1 MEHLCVFLCAHPL
14 LEHLNTE
21 HWKPLTCHRIWIY
34 IPPFIQSIKPVIRQ
48 GCFQAPAVETSATP
62 PFLKHLMSIEELLL
76 FRGLLE
82 GCSEVRESPMLS
94 ARKYFLRCYFKER
107 ILKGQFTKPGK
118 VMDKVLKCL
127 HVLQLGVLR
136 MGPQRKEPFI
146 STKTYCNLHR

>member
-1 MEHLCVFLCAHPL
+1 MPLDLDLHSSIYSKHQTGYKTRLFL
-14 LEHLNTE
+14 
-21 HWKPLTCHRIWIY
+21 
-34 IPPFIQSIKPVIRQ
+34 
-48 GCFQAPAVETSATP
+48 GTSSGNSSTAP

-94 ARKYFLRCYFKER
+94 ARKYFLRCYFKGG

-127 HVLQLGVLR
+127 HILQLGVLW
-136 MGPQRKEPFI
+136 MGPWRKEPFI
-146 STKTYCNLHR
+146 STKNYCSLNWWRDGALIIQHLAPAGTWYLYIT

>member
-1 MEHLCVFLCAHPL
+1 MPPDLNLHSSIYSKHQTGYKTGLFLGTS
-14 LEHLNTE
+14 NGN
-21 HWKPLTCHRIWIY
+21 
-34 IPPFIQSIKPVIRQ
+34 SSN
-48 GCFQAPAVETSATP
+48 PAP

-118 VMDKVLKCL
+118 VMDKVLKCYI
-127 HVLQLGVLR
+127 LQLGVLWMAPR
-136 MGPQRKEPFI
+136 RKEPFI
-146 STKTYCNLHR
+146 SPKTYCNLHRWRDGALIILHLAPAGTWYLYIT